1 MDVDPPTL
9 PGFEHLAPVAVVPD
23 DASPTVRRTA
33 RRRLLLEAGVHPATG
48 LRLFPAVFGHQCG
61 GCANAVKV
69 QHGARSYWKC
79 NESRLGLSHSAASD
93 IRVTWPACELF
104 KVPPPA
110 PIEEDD
116 PTHPLE
122 PS

>member
-48 LRLFPAVFGHQCG
+48 LRLFPAVFGNTCG
-61 GCANAVKV
+61 GCVHAVKV
-69 QHGARSYWKC
+69 QHGARAYWKC

-93 IRVTWPACELF
+93 IRTSWPACEMF
-104 KVPPPA
+104 VDATAPPDVDVPG
-110 PIEEDD
+110 
-116 PTHPLE
+116 
-122 PS
+122 